1 MMRSTN
7 RPLSQYAL
15 SKCTQEQLTFAAGL
29 FCRTWNKIFIQKYQD
44 LGFYILDNTRQRN
57 VSQNFGTNC
66 HLNKFLKFLDFMC
79 TACKFS
85 MISHHT
91 LFPQRDKQRFR
102 QLYIGVGILNT
113 LTKCQKR
120 GYCHQTGIN
129 TDSGLLLS
137 NFRYQKSLPGLEME
151 LRATCSAVL
160 HPIIRV
166 GRFNFHYS
174 HQATSNRPPLLS
186 NEQWQ
191 LTGIGRNL

>member
-15 SKCTQEQLTFAAGL
+15 CKCTQEQLTVAAGL
-29 FCRTWNKIFIQKYQD
+29 FCRIWNKIFIQKYQD

-91 LFPQRDKQRFR
+91 LFPQRDKQRYR

-113 LTKCQKR
+113 LTKCQNIYIYIIYIVTRSRNGTKS
-120 GYCHQTGIN
+120 HMLSSTASDNTG
-129 TDSGLLLS
+129 
-137 NFRYQKSLPGLEME
+137 
-151 LRATCSAVL
+151 RA
-160 HPIIRV
+160 
-166 GRFNFHYS
+166 F
-174 HQATSNRPPLLS
+174 
-186 NEQWQ
+186 
-191 LTGIGRNL
+191 